1 MIDALYI
8 FKIILYICLS
18 GFLIALIVFLL
29 KLTDLI
35 KSIKAVLA
43 DNKKDIDRSIGEVPQ
58 ILDNVTGITNKAD
71 RLIGDVSPDVRN
83 ITNNVSNT
91 LSHVESV
98 SSNVSNTVD
107 YVAESVTDTATN
119 IKYGFLNSADYVGSA
134 RDIINFVKS
143 LSRR

>member
-1 MIDALYI
+1 
-8 FKIILYICLS
+8 
-18 GFLIALIVFLL
+18 
-29 KLTDLI
+29 
-35 KSIKAVLA
+35 
-43 DNKKDIDRSIGEVPQ
+43 
-58 ILDNVTGITNKAD
+58 VTGITNKAD

-119 IKYGFLNSADYVGSA
+119 IKYGFLNSTDYVGSA

-143 LSRR
+143 LAKR

>member
-1 MIDALYI
+1 
-8 FKIILYICLS
+8 
-18 GFLIALIVFLL
+18 VFLF

-119 IKYGFLNSADYVGSA
+119 IKYGFLNSTDYVGSA

-143 LSRR
+143 LAKR

>member
-1 MIDALYI
+1 MCIRDR
-8 FKIILYICLS
+8 
-18 GFLIALIVFLL
+18 FLIALIVFLF

-119 IKYGFLNSADYVGSA
+119 IKYGFLNSTDYVGSA

-143 LSRR
+143 LAKR